1 MDIYIKQLSS
11 EELIL
16 LYLKEMINHNVY
28 LCKYILKLKK
38 EIENI
43 ENIEWYIEKNKPS
56 RPFRSVK
63 LKMWPIKHDIKH
75 VGAKNFI
82 QDIRFN
88 NINKN
93 PNLKYKI
100 KFINN
105 CKIDKYMR
113 TRIYEFYKRG
123 YDTYLIIE

>member
-11 EELIL
+11 DEIVL
-16 LYLKEMINHNVY
+16 LYLKEMINHNVNI
-28 LCKYILKLKK
+28 CKYILKLKK
-38 EIENI
+38 EIENK
-43 ENIEWYIEKNKPS
+43 ETMEWYIEKNKPS
-56 RPFRSVK
+56 RSFRYVK

-75 VGAKNFI
+75 VGSKNFI

-93 PNLKYKI
+93 PKLRYKI

-105 CKIDKYMR
+105 CKIDKYRR
-113 TRIYEFYKRG
+113 TRIYELYKNG

>member
-11 EELIL
+11 DEIIL
-16 LYLKEMINHNVY
+16 LYLKEIINHNIDI
-28 LCKYILKLKK
+28 CKYILKLKK
-38 EIENI
+38 EIENK
-43 ENIEWYIEKNKPS
+43 ETLKWYIEKNKPS
-56 RPFRSVK
+56 RSFRSVK

-75 VGAKNFI
+75 VGSKNFI

-93 PNLKYKI
+93 PKLRYKI

-105 CKIDKYMR
+105 CKIDKYKR
-113 TRIYEFYKRG
+113 TRIYELYKNG

>member
-11 EELIL
+11 DEIIL
-16 LYLKEMINHNVY
+16 LYLKEMINHNVDI
-28 LCKYILKLKK
+28 CKYILKFKK
-38 EIENI
+38 EIENK
-43 ENIEWYIEKNKPS
+43 ETMEWYIEKNKPS
-56 RPFRSVK
+56 RSFRSVK

-75 VGAKNFI
+75 VGSENFI

-93 PNLKYKI
+93 PKLRYKI

-105 CKIDKYMR
+105 CKIDKYKR
-113 TRIYEFYKRG
+113 TRIYELYKNG